1 MLNRDVL
8 LRALGA
14 KARRHAAVTEL
25 LQKPEIVTDMEKLR
39 TFSREHGQ
47 LDAFARVHAEIIA
60 LREELAGAEELAAAE
75 DAEMADLA
83 RDEIADLEPRLTA
96 LWTRAEDL
104 LAEDDEM
111 SGRDVIIEIRA
122 GVGGAEAALF
132 AGDLFTM
139 YQYFCQKNRLKI
151 EVMDQN
157 AGEMG
162 GFKEITVEVRGVGA
176 YRQLRF
182 ESGGHRVQRVP
193 KTETQGRIH
202 TSAATVA
209 VLPKAE
215 TVDVDI
221 DWEKDVREDKM
232 RAGGPGG
239 QKVNKTES
247 AIRLTHLET
256 GLTVHIQDEK
266 SQHKNRA
273 KARQILASR
282 LLDHLRQKADAAR
295 AAQRKGMIG
304 SGDRSQ
310 RIRTY
315 TFPQHRV
322 TDHRI
327 EFSLHDL
334 EGVLLGRLEDFHERL
349 RAAEREQRLE
359 MLADDLTSAETES
372 AA

>member
-8 LRALGA
+8 LKALAA
-14 KARRHAAVTEL
+14 KARRHADVTEL
-25 LQKPEIVTDMEKLR
+25 LQQPEVVSDMDQLR
-39 TFSREHGQ
+39 DLSREHGQ
-47 LDAFARVHAEIIA
+47 LDPFSKVHDEVLSVQDELEGAR
-60 LREELAGAEELAAAE
+60 ELAAGD
-75 DAEMADLA
+75 DAEMAELA
-83 RDEIADLEPRLTA
+83 EVEIAELEPRLEE

-104 LAEDDEM
+104 LAEDDEL
-111 SGRDVIIEIRA
+111 SGRDVILEIRA

-139 YQYFCQKNRLKI
+139 YQHFCQKNRLKM
-151 EVMDQN
+151 EVLDQN

-162 GFKEITVEVRGVGA
+162 GFKEITVEVRGSGA
-176 YRQLRF
+176 YRLLRF

-215 TVDVDI
+215 ELDVGI

-247 AIRLTHLET
+247 AIRLTHLDT
-256 GLTVHIQDEK
+256 GITVHIQDEK

-282 LLDHLRQKADAAR
+282 LLDHVRQKADAER

-315 TFPQHRV
+315 NFPQNRV

-334 EGVLLGRLEDFHERL
+334 EGVLLGRLDDFRERL
-349 RAAEREQRLE
+349 AASEREARLE
-359 MLADDLTSAETES
+359 MLAEELTREAGE
-372 AA
+372 A

>member
-8 LRALGA
+8 LKALGA
-14 KARRHAAVTEL
+14 KARRHAEVTEL
-25 LQKPEIVTDMEKLR
+25 LQKPEVVTDMDQLR
-39 TFSREHGQ
+39 TLSREHGQ
-47 LDAFARVHAEIIA
+47 LEQFARIHRDLVAI
-60 LREELAGAEELAAAE
+60 RDELAGARELSAAD
-75 DAEMADLA
+75 DAEMAELA
-83 RDEIADLEPRLTA
+83 ELEVAELEPRLEE
-96 LWTRAEDL
+96 LWTKSEDL
-104 LAEDDEM
+104 LADDDEL
-111 SGRDVIIEIRA
+111 SGRDVILEIRA
-122 GVGGAEAALF
+122 GVGGDEAALF

-139 YQYFCQKNRLKI
+139 YQYFCQKNRLKM
-151 EVMDQN
+151 EVLDQN
-157 AGEMG
+157 EGEMG
-162 GFKEITVEVRGVGA
+162 GFKEIIVEVRGTDA
-176 YRQLRF
+176 FRLLRF

-193 KTETQGRIH
+193 KTETAGRIH

-215 TVDVDI
+215 ELDVHI
-221 DWEKDVREDKM
+221 DWDKDVREDKM

-273 KARQILASR
+273 QARQILASR
-282 LLDHLRQKADAAR
+282 LLDHVRQKADAAR

-315 TFPQHRV
+315 NFPQNRV

-334 EGVLLGRLEDFHERL
+334 EGVLMGRLDDFRERL
-349 RAAEREQRLE
+349 TAAERDARLE
-359 MLADDLTSAETES
+359 MLAEDLERAED
-372 AA
+372 ARNA